1 MFPNMSFYC
10 NYLDTTECI
19 MINNN
24 GVRYTDCME
33 FSLLRF
39 AHLLMAD
46 PEKIFKTQK
55 SNWNISEQNTKTI
68 Y

>member
-10 NYLDTTECI
+10 DYLDTTECI

-24 GVRYTDCME
+24 GVKYTDCME

-46 PEKIFKTQK
+46 PEKIFKTQ
-55 SNWNISEQNTKTI
+55 
-68 Y
+68 